1 KRKVGNEELQAM
13 RIEQTLNSAQQTA
26 ADQQKTNMKMLQ
38 ENIAKKDYDKTN
50 EEIVTAD
57 KVETVVSKLNEFMEP
72 LRTNL
77 KFELHEELDEYYV
90 KVINLKTDEVI
101 REIPPK
107 KMLDMY
113 AAMAEFMGL
122 LVDEKI

>member
-1 KRKVGNEELQAM
+1 M